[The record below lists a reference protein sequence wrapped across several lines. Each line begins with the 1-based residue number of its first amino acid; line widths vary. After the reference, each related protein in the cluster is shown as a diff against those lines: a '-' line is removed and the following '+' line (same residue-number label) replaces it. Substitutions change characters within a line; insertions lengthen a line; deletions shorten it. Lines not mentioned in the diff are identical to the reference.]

1 MKIMEWPLQE
11 RPRERLLRDGAHSL
25 SDAELLAIFLRTGTR
40 QLNVVDLARHLL
52 NDFSGLRPLLE
63 ANQATFTEYPGLG
76 TAKYCQLQASLE
88 LSKRYLQQKLQLGQ
102 GFTNPD
108 EVKSYLK
115 SLLSHEKREQFVVL
129 FLNNQHQ
136 LLSTEVLF
144 SGTLNSAEVHPRV
157 IAEKALHY
165 HAAAV
170 ILAHNHPSG
179 VLEPSES
186 DKHITQQIVA
196 ALKLLD
202 IRVLDHIIVAGNQCY
217 SFAERGLL

>member
-1 MKIMEWPLQE
+1 MEWPLQE